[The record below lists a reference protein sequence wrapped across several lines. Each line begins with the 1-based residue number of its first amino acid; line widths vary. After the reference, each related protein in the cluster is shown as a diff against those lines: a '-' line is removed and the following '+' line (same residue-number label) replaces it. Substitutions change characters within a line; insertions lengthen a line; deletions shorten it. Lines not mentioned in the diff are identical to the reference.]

1 MSIIWG
7 FELDPSLNPLLNPE
21 LPMEFDTIHRI
32 WTYFNCSLNYRQK
45 QQKELNIRANDV
57 LMMASVKLF
66 NTNVKH
72 RCVACKCTWNV
83 LKKKWWKLLA
93 LTYKTLLLHE

>member
-72 RCVACKCTWNV
+72 IVLHANV
-83 LKKKWWKLLA
+83 LGMCWKRSDEN
-93 LTYKTLLLHE
+93 Y